1 VIFRQWQQVLDGTKM
16 QTRRLVK
23 PNELAS
29 GSRPQRWIHAVWIDT
44 KGVHDR
50 RHEQDGFIRCS
61 LVVLESLYRL
71 KWAVARG
78 FFADK
83 TYAIQP
89 GRGKKAVGRFRI
101 TKIRRERV
109 QDISPEDCWAEG
121 IQRAEAQ
128 GKYGNAAY
136 HPFLEDY
143 LFWDVKMAFAALWD
157 SIYKKPDTRFEDNPE
172 VWVLT
177 FERAEDG

>member
-1 VIFRQWQQVLDGTKM
+1 MIFKHHQQVLNGTKT

-29 GSRPQRWIHAVWIDT
+29 GSRGGGQHWIHAVWIDT

-50 RHEQDGFIRCS
+50 RFEQHGFIRCS

-71 KWAVARG
+71 KWAVGKG

-83 TYAIQP
+83 TYAVQP
-89 GRGKKAVGRFRI
+89 GRGKKAVGRIRI
-101 TKIRRERV
+101 TEIRRERV
-109 QDISPEDCWAEG
+109 QDISEEDAQREG
-121 IQRAEAQ
+121 
-128 GKYGNAAY
+128 
-136 HPFLEDY
+136 
-143 LFWDVKMAFAALWD
+143 WDMSNMNSHSRYDPVTMTKAIEWFHGLWD
-157 SIYKKPDTRFEDNPE
+157 SIHKKPGTRWTDNPE

-177 FERAEDG
+177 FEVVRAAVRG